1 MEGGNMQQPKL
12 PEDEEQR
19 LAALCSLCILD
30 SPAEE
35 RFDRLTRLAQHIFQV
50 PIVLISLIDKERQ
63 WFKSRQGLDVEET
76 SRSISFCGHVILQDE
91 IMVVK
96 NATLDAR
103 FHDNPLVTGFPHIRF
118 YTGFP
123 LCYDNKK
130 IGTLCL
136 IDTKEREFTD
146 DDKKLLSDIGK
157 SVEDQIGMVKLIEL
171 QQEAENKRKWKN
183 QYDLFFELSPDMLCI
198 ASFEGYFKNVNTMFV
213 ETLGYSRE
221 ELLSRPFFDFI
232 HPDDIENTNNEMEKL
247 QKCTITNGFENRYR
261 TKNNEY
267 LWLSW
272 KASTDHN
279 QIYAVAR
286 DVTKEKQLKENLKL
300 QNSRMELLYK
310 VICQPSSTNEL
321 IYKVLELT
329 TRFLDLEVGIIS
341 RIKNGTYTVDHVYS
355 KSGAIERGTS
365 WPMRDTYCDITMSRK
380 KITAISH
387 MKGSFYEKHPCYTKF
402 SLESYIGIPF
412 SIKGQYYGTL
422 NFSSSK
428 PREHH
433 FSQIDKNFI
442 TLLVRW
448 IEKALELQK
457 SHEELEKAKDIAQKA
472 NQAKSLF
479 LASMS
484 HEIRTPMNGVI
495 GMASLLKE
503 TPLSVKQ
510 EEFVDIIRT
519 SGESLLTIINDIL
532 DFSKIEAGKMELE
545 LQDFNL
551 VKCVEDVLDLLAQQ
565 ATKKSNDLLYRID
578 PTVPSGLY
586 GDITRLRQILVNLVG
601 NSIKFTQYGEI
612 QVSVV
617 KKKDTQHGITL
628 EFSVR
633 DTGVGIPSDKVHT
646 IFDPFY
652 QATQLETGTGLGL
665 SICSKLVHMMG
676 GKIWCE
682 NNDDKGCTF
691 FFTVELKIASQP
703 SNYLHTCGKE
713 QLLKGLKV
721 LLVDDK
727 RSNVEIIEELCRS
740 WGMATHSYLS
750 PIKALEYLSNH
761 SLDLIITDM
770 QMSEISGLELAKK
783 AQELCATPIIL
794 LSSIDM
800 LDALPK
806 NVLKIL
812 SKPVKRHNLFN
823 SIANVCLHKNIITKK
838 HTSKVVDSALA
849 KKIPL
854 RILVVEDNVINQA
867 IAQHALKHLGYIADL
882 AGNGLEAIKAVE
894 QKKYDIIFMD
904 VQMPEMDGLQ
914 ASKHIVKTYD
924 VSQRPRIVA
933 MTANAIEGDK
943 EKCINVGMDDYVSKP
958 IVIEDISLM
967 IKKWGS
973 KTSSTQNL
981 KASQAANLLALKQ
994 IEDLRLYGEVVFK
1007 ELIELYLEDAPK
1019 TISALGKAL
1028 VAENR
1033 QKIIGAAHKLSG
1045 GSQQVGAK
1053 NVSHYARIMES
1064 EGKSKDFEYLQSC
1077 FQNLQLE
1084 YEKVVPLLKEYLS

>member
-35 RFDRLTRLAQHIFQV
+35 RFDRLTRLAQHIFEV

-76 SRSISFCGHVILQDE
+76 SRSVSFCAHVILQDE

-96 NATLDAR
+96 NATLDTR

-123 LCYDNKK
+123 LRYDNKK

-136 IDTKEREFTD
+136 IDTKEREFTN

-171 QQEAENKRKWKN
+171 QQEVENKKKWKT

-198 ASFEGYFKNVNTMFV
+198 ASFEGYLKNVNTMFV
-213 ETLGYSRE
+213 KTLGYSRE
-221 ELLSRPFFDFI
+221 ELLSRLFFDFI
-232 HPDDIENTNNEMEKL
+232 HPDDIENTKNEMEKL
-247 QKCTITNGFENRYR
+247 KKCTITNGFENRYR

-267 LWLSW
+267 IWLSW
-272 KASTDHN
+272 KASTDQE
-279 QIYAVAR
+279 QIYAAAR
-286 DVTKEKQLKENLKL
+286 DVTQEKELK
-300 QNSRMELLYK
+300 
-310 VICQPSSTNEL
+310 
-321 IYKVLELT
+321 
-329 TRFLDLEVGIIS
+329 
-341 RIKNGTYTVDHVYS
+341 
-355 KSGAIERGTS
+355 A
-365 WPMRDTYCDITMSRK
+365 
-380 KITAISH
+380 
-387 MKGSFYEKHPCYTKF
+387 
-402 SLESYIGIPF
+402 
-412 SIKGQYYGTL
+412 
-422 NFSSSK
+422 
-428 PREHH
+428 
-433 FSQIDKNFI
+433 
-442 TLLVRW
+442 RW
-448 IEKALELQK
+448 IEKTLELQK
-457 SHEELEKAKDIAQKA
+457 SHEELKKAKDIAQKA

-601 NSIKFTQYGEI
+601 NSIKFTQCGEI
-612 QVSVV
+612 QVSVI
-617 KKKDTQHGITL
+617 KKKDTQQGITL

-633 DTGVGIPSDKVHT
+633 DTGVGIPNDKVHT

-665 SICSKLVHMMG
+665 SICSKLTHMMG
-676 GKIWCE
+676 GEIWCE

-727 RSNVEIIEELCRS
+727 RSNIEIIEELCRS
-740 WGMATHSYLS
+740 WGMATHSYIS

-770 QMSEISGLELAKK
+770 QMSEISGFELAKK

-794 LSSIDM
+794 LSSIDI

-812 SKPVKRHNLFN
+812 SKPVKRHNLFS
-823 SIANVCLHKNIITKK
+823 SIANVCLQKNIITKK
-838 HTSKVVDSALA
+838 HTSKVVDSELA

-894 QKKYDIIFMD
+894 QKKYDILFMD
-904 VQMPEMDGLQ
+904 VQMPEMDGLE
-914 ASKHIVKTYD
+914 ASKHIVKTYGIP
-924 VSQRPRIVA
+924 QRPRIIA

-943 EKCINVGMDDYVSKP
+943 EKCINAGMDDYVSKP

-973 KTSSTQNL
+973 KTSGTQT
-981 KASQAANLLALKQ
+981 QAQNSEANQAIHLLALKQ
-994 IEDLRLYGEVVFK
+994 IEDLKLYGETVFK
-1007 ELIELYLEDAPK
+1007 ELIALYLEDAPK
-1019 TISALGKAL
+1019 TIDVLGKAL

-1064 EGKSKDFEYLQSC
+1064 EGKSKGFEYLRSC
-1077 FQNLQLE
+1077 FQNIQLE